1 MKIPGK
7 TLPPPLPTEEA
18 VPESEDWNAL
28 KQSILKSSGLFSE
41 YPESTLK
48 FLVKSCKEIRLKR
61 GELLF
66 SEGMSD
72 KGMYI
77 IISGQLSI
85 FKMNK
90 LIDTAGPGEYI
101 GEMLLIDS
109 KPRSASV
116 KALEPVVLME
126 INEATFQKYI
136 QNNLQPYVSLLKTLC
151 NHSRHNMEVISQ
163 DFQKSNLLVH
173 DMRNLLYTLF
183 LPEAYLEMCIKNIE
197 NPDQKIDEEKTLDQ
211 LKICATKLSSIKT
224 DMLTLIDQCLI
235 TSKNFQ
241 TQYVKKKL
249 PLLPLIQET
258 VAEISWHNDIQGK
271 DLKIDAPEEIPE
283 VHFNHLDIKR
293 VLQNLIINAGQAS
306 PEKGSIQVKVQN
318 REEDM
323 QVSVIDSGKGI
334 PEKIKP
340 LLLNERY
347 TSKEDGNG
355 FGLLSCRE
363 VIEKHHDGKF
373 WFESEEGK
381 GTAFHFSLPN

>member
-293 VLQNLIINAGQAS
+293 VLQNLIINAG
-306 PEKGSIQVKVQN
+306 
-318 REEDM
+318 
-323 QVSVIDSGKGI
+323 
-334 PEKIKP
+334 
-340 LLLNERY
+340 
-347 TSKEDGNG
+347 
-355 FGLLSCRE
+355 
-363 VIEKHHDGKF
+363 
-373 WFESEEGK
+373 
-381 GTAFHFSLPN
+381 